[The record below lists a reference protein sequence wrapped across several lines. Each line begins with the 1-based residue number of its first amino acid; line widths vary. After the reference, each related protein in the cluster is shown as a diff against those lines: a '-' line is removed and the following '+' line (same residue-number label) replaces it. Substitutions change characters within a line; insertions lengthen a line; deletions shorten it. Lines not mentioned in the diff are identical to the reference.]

1 MCFFVFAGITIC
13 GSEPLML
20 GVCKAASPWSQI
32 CFPDSHI
39 FVVILVVFVVE
50 IVTYIATLINI
61 HYQYY
66 EVLKENTHTSTTC
79 FRYYIFQS

>member
-1 MCFFVFAGITIC
+1 MCFFVFAGITIF

-39 FVVILVVFVVE
+39 FVVILVVE
-50 IVTYIATLINI
+50 IVTYVATMINI
-61 HYQYY
+61 HDQYY
-66 EVLKENTHTSTTC
+66 EVLKENTHTSTTY
-79 FRYYIFQS
+79 FR